1 MKSIIISSLLAIS
14 ICSFGQ
20 TRNCKPLDFLQLKD
34 SSLQA
39 QLFIKIDSILKVQ
52 YPNNDKERIA
62 IDLNE
67 SKLNE
72 FLKSINKDSL
82 RLNKT
87 FTHKLH
93 FNIDLFQNQDTL
105 CIDDII
111 LDFKEN
117 CYFILTLSNYIP
129 TDSNP
134 NEAWCSGN
142 AVIYS
147 FQIKNKVV
155 KNFGRNQAG

>member
-1 MKSIIISSLLAIS
+1 M
-14 ICSFGQ
+14 
-20 TRNCKPLDFLQLKD
+20 
-34 SSLQA
+34 
-39 QLFIKIDSILKVQ
+39 
-52 YPNNDKERIA
+52 
-62 IDLNE
+62 
-67 SKLNE
+67 
-72 FLKSINKDSL
+72 

-129 TDSNP
+129 TDSTP
-134 NEAWCSGN
+134 NEAWCSDN

-147 FQIKNKVV
+147 FQIKKQ
-155 KNFGRNQAG
+155 GC